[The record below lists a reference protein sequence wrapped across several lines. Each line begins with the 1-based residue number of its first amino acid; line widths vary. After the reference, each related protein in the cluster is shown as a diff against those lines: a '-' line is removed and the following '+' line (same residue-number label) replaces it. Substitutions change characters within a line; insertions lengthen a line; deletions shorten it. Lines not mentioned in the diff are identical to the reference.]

1 MENGSPALFK
11 RGLPLSAR
19 LAFFASLSAIL
30 MLVDGK
36 LQTLESFRSAISAW
50 LIRPAE
56 ALAEGSI
63 NALSGASK
71 FFTTVEALSSE
82 NEALRE
88 KNAKLAFE
96 LSEMRQVKAGNAQ
109 LMALAGVKS
118 RIKNSSAVGQISGET
133 ADAFSRRVEINLG
146 SESGIEPGMPVI
158 DEDGIVGQVNRI
170 SANRSEVKLLTD
182 PTMQFPV
189 LLPRTG
195 LRCATAY
202 SQNGQTVELR
212 FVPAAAD
219 VVEGDEVQTSGI
231 DRIFPAGLSVGK
243 VSKVEKVPGDAF
255 AHVWVQ
261 LSSAPALGRYVMVVL
276 VNTDPASQGR
286 KVIP

>member
-96 LSEMRQVKAGNAQ
+96 LSEMRQMKAGNAQ

>member
-1 MENGSPALFK
+1 M
-11 RGLPLSAR
+11 
-19 LAFFASLSAIL
+19 
-30 MLVDGK
+30 
-36 LQTLESFRSAISAW
+36 
-50 LIRPAE
+50 
-56 ALAEGSI
+56 
-63 NALSGASK
+63 
-71 FFTTVEALSSE
+71 EALSSE
-82 NEALRE
+82 NESLRE

-96 LSEMRQVKAGNAQ
+96 LSEMRQMKAENAQ

>member
-96 LSEMRQVKAGNAQ
+96 LSEMRQMKAENAQ